1 MAVERKK
8 EIRRRRQRKRK
19 LRKLKTK
26 LNETKDIKQREMII
40 GKIKRIQIDYIPP
53 G

>member
-26 LNETKDIKQREMII
+26 LNETKDIKQREWLIE
-40 GKIKRIQIDYIPP
+40 KIKRIQIDFVPP

>member
-19 LRKLKTK
+19 LRKLKTR
-26 LNETKDIKQREMII
+26 LIETKDIKQREWLIE
-40 GKIKRIQIDYIPP
+40 KIKRIQIDFVPP